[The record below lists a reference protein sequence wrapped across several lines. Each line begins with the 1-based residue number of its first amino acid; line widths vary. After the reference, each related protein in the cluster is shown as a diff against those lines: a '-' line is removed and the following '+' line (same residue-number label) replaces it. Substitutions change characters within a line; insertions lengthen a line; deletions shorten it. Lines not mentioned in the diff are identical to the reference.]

1 MPKTKQRNNLFLVFL
16 ISCFFIFYYNSCFG
30 AGLEVAYPTLSAGQT
45 IGSQTPLP
53 DYLKYIFDFGISIG
67 FLATIIS
74 LIIAGVLYI
83 LSPAKPE
90 LKASAM
96 DRIYGTI
103 TGFIILVLIYL
114 IITTINPALKVFKI
128 SDLTA
133 PPPPPTPPAPAGLY
147 LYTDVNCPVSQNSTI
162 TPLTSSVPDL
172 EDLTNR
178 VKSAKI
184 SQGGDI
190 NSKYV
195 AILYDTINFKGGCQY
210 INPNASCVSAVW
222 QLPGGNN
229 YFFGAAS
236 ASVYNYNFNPNN
248 FDPND
253 PDPDNNSVVFY
264 RKSFFNK
271 EGGWLKV
278 GPSDI
283 TGIFQKPLNDLTFSG
298 DSIIRI
304 GDINENE
311 CTVPK
316 KEQDCVKWDLN
327 NKCLEYKCPALLGEN
342 ISSIKIDGDYVVA
355 LLYWDPIL
363 TQDKYKWLNCQI
375 FPTVDDVNKEGP
387 RQIKWEYI
395 RNQNN
400 FPNWVV
406 IFPVKSK

>member
-1 MPKTKQRNNLFLVFL
+1 MPKTKQKNNLFLVFL

-74 LIIAGVLYI
+74 LIIAGALYI

-114 IITTINPALKVFKI
+114 IITTINPGLKVFKI
-128 SDLTA
+128 SDLTT

-147 LYTDVNCPVSQNSTI
+147 LYTDLDCPVSQDNTF
-162 TPLTSSVPDL
+162 TPLVSSVPDL
-172 EDLTNR
+172 NDLTNR
-178 VKSAKI
+178 VKSARI
-184 SQGGDI
+184 SQGNNENNAYI
-190 NSKYV
+190 
-195 AILYDTINFKGGCQY
+195 AILYDIINFRGRCQY
-210 INPNASCVSAVW
+210 INPDPNAPCPSTEW
-222 QLPGGNN
+222 QFSQQSD
-229 YFFGAAS
+229 YSFGAAS
-236 ASVYNYNFNPNN
+236 VSVYNYNFFPNSG
-248 FDPND
+248 
-253 PDPDNNSVVFY
+253 SVTFY

-271 EGGWLKV
+271 DGGWLKV
-278 GPSDI
+278 GPSAI
-283 TGIFQKPLNDLTFSG
+283 EGIFQEPLNDLEDPSNNLTFSG

-304 GDINENE
+304 GDIEENE
-311 CTVPK
+311 CTVPE
-316 KEQDCVKWDLN
+316 KERDCVKWDLN
-327 NKCLEYKCPALLGEN
+327 NKCVEYKCPTLSGEN

-355 LLYWDPIL
+355 LLYWDPDL

-375 FPTVDDVNKEGP
+375 FPTVDDINKEGP

-406 IFPVKSK
+406 IFPVKNK